1 MFVALF
7 YARSAMPV
15 LETKRLTLRRMTLED
30 APFIMRLVNEPSW
43 LRFIGDKNVRNLD
56 DARRYIQTGPL
67 DMYAKFGFG
76 MFLVQQSSTGEP
88 IGSCGLLKRD
98 TLPDPDIGYAFL
110 PEFWGQG
117 YAFEAAAAVLSYGHK
132 NHGMNRIMAIT
143 SPDNASS
150 VRVLERCG
158 MKFERLLALSD
169 TDEVKVFSLEF

>member
-1 MFVALF
+1 MRV
-7 YARSAMPV
+7 V
-15 LETKRLTLRRMTLED
+15 ETERLTLRRMTLDD
-30 APFIMRLVNEPSW
+30 AAFILRLVNEPAW

-67 DMYAKFGFG
+67 DMYARFGFG
-76 MFLVQQSSTGEP
+76 MFLVQLKSTSTS
-88 IGSCGLLKRD
+88 IGACGLLRRD
-98 TLPDPDIGYAFL
+98 TLPDPDIGYALL

-132 NHGMNRIMAIT
+132 SHGLNRIMAIT

-158 MKFERLLALSD
+158 MKFERMMAMSE
-169 TDEVKVFSLEF
+169 TDRVNVFALEF

>member
-1 MFVALF
+1 
-7 YARSAMPV
+7 MPV

-30 APFIMRLVNEPSW
+30 APFILRLVNEPSW

-76 MFLVQQSSTGEP
+76 MFLVQLTSSSEA
-88 IGSCGLLKRD
+88 IGACGLLKRD
-98 TLPDPDIGYAFL
+98 TLPAPDIGYAFL

-132 NHGMNRIMAIT
+132 NHGMTRIMAIT

-158 MKFERLLALSD
+158 MKFERMLAMSE
-169 TDEVKVFSLEF
+169 TDEVKLFSLEF

>member
-7 YARSAMPV
+7 YAGSAMPV

-30 APFIMRLVNEPSW
+30 APFILRLVNEPSW

-67 DMYAKFGFG
+67 DMYARFGFG
-76 MFLVQQSSTGEP
+76 MFLVQLMSGGEP
-88 IGSCGLLKRD
+88 IGACGLLKRD
-98 TLPDPDIGYAFL
+98 TLPAPDIGYAFL

-132 NHGMNRIMAIT
+132 NHGMTRIMAIT

-158 MKFERLLALSD
+158 MKFERMLAMSE
-169 TDEVKVFSLEF
+169 TDEVKLFSLEF

>member
-7 YARSAMPV
+7 YARNAMRV
-15 LETKRLTLRRMTLED
+15 LETKRLTLRQMTLED
-30 APFIMRLVNEPSW
+30 APFILRLVNEPSW
-43 LRFIGDKNVRNLD
+43 LRFIGDKNVHNLD

-67 DMYAKFGFG
+67 DMYAKLGFG
-76 MFLVQQSSTGEP
+76 MFLVQLTSSGDP
-88 IGSCGLLKRD
+88 IGACGLLKRD

-132 NHGMNRIMAIT
+132 NHGLNRIMAIT
-143 SPDNASS
+143 SPDNVSS

-158 MKFERLLALSD
+158 MKFERMLAMSE